1 MGAREQ
7 LGQNSVLEL
16 GRHIVA
22 DIRVENKEILTDI
35 NFFKKLLYQSAIKA
49 NLKVIGESHY
59 KFDKTGG
66 FSFMLFIAES
76 HISIHTWPEYG
87 YAALDIFTCGENA
100 KPWEAFNFII
110 QHLKVEKVNVMEL
123 KRGILDKSIERFV

>member
-7 LGQNSVLEL
+7 LRQNSVLEL

-76 HISIHTWPEYG
+76 HIFLFIHGLKTVMQHW
-87 YAALDIFTCGENA
+87 IFLHAEKMLNLGKLLTLL
-100 KPWEAFNFII
+100 FNI
-110 QHLKVEKVNVMEL
+110 
-123 KRGILDKSIERFV
+123 